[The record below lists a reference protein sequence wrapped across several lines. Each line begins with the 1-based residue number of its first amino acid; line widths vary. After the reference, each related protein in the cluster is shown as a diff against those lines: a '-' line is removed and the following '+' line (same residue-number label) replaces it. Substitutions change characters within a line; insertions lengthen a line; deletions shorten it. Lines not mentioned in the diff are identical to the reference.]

1 MNNYC
6 QTLTKNMAPE
16 MWKEYF
22 TRKSNVA
29 VWCHIWLN
37 NPSSIYLF
45 KVKNAG
51 REDVLFVCNILK
63 LAKSL
68 SYKIFFN
75 EIDNQKELRL
85 VTDVKYWIKC

>member
-1 MNNYC
+1 MKRIFYQEVEC
-6 QTLTKNMAPE
+6 SCVVSHLIK
-16 MWKEYF
+16 
-22 TRKSNVA
+22 
-29 VWCHIWLN
+29 H

-85 VTDVKYWIKC
+85 VTDVKY